1 MLSILNWQSYPPL
14 LPSPEDYLKGK
25 RQTIQTRL
33 MSIQKTIKSI
43 KRQLECAEGLERD
56 LKRRFAKV
64 DYQLAEI
71 DGRLTICP
79 SATEQKSNPKPRS
92 RKNKVSSNQT
102 VNLTPEQIAAV
113 AAALGVEL

>member
-1 MLSILNWQSYPPL
+1 MIIGLNWQTRPL

-33 MSIQKTIKSI
+33 VNISKIVKSI

-79 SATEQKSNPKPRS
+79 PATEQKSKPKPRS
-92 RKNKVSSNQT
+92 GKDKVSSDQT
-102 VNLTPEQIAAV
+102 VNLTPEQIAAI
-113 AAALGVEL
+113 AAALGIKL